1 MDEQL
6 FGVKTINLLCVGD
19 RYRDGN
25 VPKGTQL
32 AYIYSYVRLTSMS
45 MF

>member
-6 FGVKTINLLCVGD
+6 FGVETIIPTVCRD

-32 AYIYSYVRLTSMS
+32 AYIYSYIHLTSMS